1 MNSTTEEAQQE
12 NILSEVIKGLSK
24 PQKSL
29 PSKLFY
35 DERGSRL
42 FDEICKLDEYYP
54 TQTETKIMEDNIE
67 EIASHIGDECVL
79 VELGSGSSVKI
90 RLLIDHLPT
99 LAAYIPVDISSDH
112 LINSTEDLKSDHP
125 DLVVYPLNADYTK
138 YFKLPAISESY
149 KTIDAFYP
157 GSTIGNFTP
166 KEAGDFLKRIVKTCG
181 KNSGLLIGVDLKKD
195 TEILNAAYNDSKG
208 VTAEFNLNILKHIN
222 NRIDADFDVKSFTHH
237 AFYNEEFGRI
247 EMLLIS
253 KKDQCVSI
261 NGYKSYLKKE
271 ETILTEYSYKYSL
284 DDFAEIVAGIYN
296 IEKIW
301 VDKRKLFS
309 VQFLRAL

>member
-1 MNSTTEEAQQE
+1 MSSTTEEARAE
-12 NILSEVIKGLSK
+12 DLFSEVINGLSK

-35 DERGSRL
+35 DEKGSKL
-42 FDEICKLDEYYP
+42 FDEICELDEYYP
-54 TQTETKIMEDNIE
+54 TKTETKIMNDNIE
-67 EIASHIGDECVL
+67 EMASHIGDECVL

-90 RLLIDHLPT
+90 RFLIDHLPT
-99 LAAYIPVDISSDH
+99 LAAYIPVDISANH
-112 LINSTEDLKSDHP
+112 LIKSTEDLKSDHP

-138 YFKLPAISESY
+138 YFKLPSISVSY

-166 KEAGDFLKRIVKTCG
+166 KEAKEFLKRIVKTCG
-181 KNSGLLIGVDLKKD
+181 KNSGLLIGIDLKKD
-195 TEILNAAYNDSKG
+195 TKVLNAAYNDSKG

-222 NRIDADFDVKSFTHH
+222 KELDTDFKVKNFIHH

-247 EMLLIS
+247 EMHLIS
-253 KKDQCVSI
+253 NREQCVSI
-261 NGYKSYLKKE
+261 NGNKIYLEKE

-284 DDFAEIVAGIYN
+284 NDFAEVVKGIYK
-296 IEKIW
+296 IENVW
-301 VDKRKLFS
+301 VDEKDLFS
-309 VQFLRAL
+309 VQFLRAM